1 MRELG
6 NKFDIG
12 MEERKEAE
20 MTLKDACRMGR
31 GVRVQAQERPS
42 QCQVQGSIVC
52 RIALHLLLEKTLP
65 VSSLL
70 ALQAFMPA
78 GS

>member
-6 NKFDIG
+6 TKFDIG
-12 MEERKEAE
+12 LEERKEAE

-42 QCQVQGSIVC
+42 QCQVQGSIV
-52 RIALHLLLEKTLP
+52 
-65 VSSLL
+65 
-70 ALQAFMPA
+70 
-78 GS
+78 

>member
-31 GVRVQAQERPS
+31 GVGVQAQQRPN
-42 QCQVQGSIVC
+42 QCQVQGSIV
-52 RIALHLLLEKTLP
+52 
-65 VSSLL
+65 
-70 ALQAFMPA
+70 
-78 GS
+78 